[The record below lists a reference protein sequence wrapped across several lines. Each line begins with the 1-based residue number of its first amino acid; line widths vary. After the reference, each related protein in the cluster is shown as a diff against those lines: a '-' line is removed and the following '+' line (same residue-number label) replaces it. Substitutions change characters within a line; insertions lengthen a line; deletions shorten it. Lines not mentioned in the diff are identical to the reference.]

1 LSSAAQAAYRDNGF
15 PVTNVELFLT
25 DTLSFP
31 IKLVQHAKLEHHFP
45 FSFKT
50 LVEIREARYD
60 HLDIWDMFSAV
71 HLLGE
76 KTEGDL
82 RTREYK
88 LMIRT
93 ALPLFAQKLL
103 ANGEALSCDETTAFN
118 AQKSEFTSFTVLK
131 LANSAVQFNE
141 RSLYTPD
148 GDGKSK
154 RRIDIEANVKI
165 PGIGRLIEKLIAYEF
180 KEQSEVDFARIIK
193 FQKDKY

>member
-1 LSSAAQAAYRDNGF
+1 
-15 PVTNVELFLT
+15 
-25 DTLSFP
+25 
-31 IKLVQHAKLEHHFP
+31 
-45 FSFKT
+45 
-50 LVEIREARYD
+50 
-60 HLDIWDMFSAV
+60 MFSAV
-71 HLLGE
+71 KPLGD

-103 ANGEALSCDETTAFN
+103 ANGEALSCDETTTFN
-118 AQKSEFTSFTVLK
+118 EKTSEFTSFTVLK

-165 PGIGRLIEKLIAYEF
+165 PGIGKLIEKLIVYEF
-180 KEQSEVDFARIIK
+180 KEQSEVDLQRILK
-193 FQKDKY
+193 FHKDNYPTGS

>member
-1 LSSAAQAAYRDNGF
+1 
-15 PVTNVELFLT
+15 
-25 DTLSFP
+25 
-31 IKLVQHAKLEHHFP
+31 VQHAKLEHHFP

-50 LVEIREARYD
+50 LVDIRVARYD

-71 HLLGE
+71 KPLDD

-103 ANGEALSCDETTAFN
+103 ANGEALSCDETTTFN
-118 AQKSEFTSFTVLK
+118 EKTSEFTSFTILK

-148 GDGKSK
+148 GEGKSK

-165 PGIGRLIEKLIAYEF
+165 PGIGRLIEKLIVYEF
-180 KEQSEVDFARIIK
+180 KEQSEVDLQRILK
-193 FQKDKY
+193 FHKDNYP